1 MIYVHVPFCRS
12 FCTYCDFYSEVAARC
27 RKAEDVLKQEKLF
40 EEFSQ
45 ALCAEAVSRAGEISD
60 EVNTLYIGGGTPSVL
75 PLSALRKIL
84 DTLALLGHGMPGS
97 SKDISGLVVKGPSSS
112 SHAGQGLSWA
122 GRPYDE
128 FTVEVN
134 PEDIIEK
141 GHAYVEGLLELGVNR
156 ISMGVQSFDDSV
168 LKFMNRRHT
177 AAEAVRAYAI
187 LEESG
192 VRNISIDLMFGLPQ
206 LSMSQWRETLDKAL
220 AISSRG
226 VLPQHI
232 SSYQLSV
239 EPGSMLARLVEKGRW
254 SEASEEVCQEQYA
267 ELCSVLAS
275 AGYNH
280 YEVSNFARPGY
291 EARHNSAYWSHTP
304 YVGLGPGAHSFVSG
318 HSMASFDSPL
328 CPSSDSLHC
337 PSIDSP
343 LCPSSDYL
351 HCPSIDSLHCPSN
364 DSLHCPSSDSHCC
377 HFERPKGVEKSFRR
391 IWNLPDLQTYL
402 DAFRHGDFSSVR
414 EGETLT
420 MDQLTLEHIMLGL
433 RTSSGLPASYLRTHC
448 TPAALSR
455 ALSLGHLV
463 PVPESVAS
471 LAPAA
476 SHESLASLPAGCH
489 LRIPERHFF
498 ISDAIISAL
507 V

>member
-75 PLSALRKIL
+75 PLSAFRALAG
-84 DTLALLGHGMPGS
+84 TLGEAKS
-97 SKDISGLVVKGPSSS
+97 FE
-112 SHAGQGLSWA
+112 
-122 GRPYDE
+122 E

-141 GHAYVEGLLELGVNR
+141 GHEYVEGLLELGVNR

-192 VRNISIDLMFGLPQ
+192 VRNISIDLIFGLPQ

-280 YEVSNFARPGY
+280 YEISNFARPGY

-328 CPSSDSLHC
+328 CPS
-337 PSIDSP
+337 
-343 LCPSSDYL
+343 
-351 HCPSIDSLHCPSN
+351 N
-364 DSLHCPSSDSHCC
+364 DSLHCPSSDSHYC
-377 HFERPKGVEKSFRR
+377 HFERPKGVEKSSRR
-391 IWNLPDLQTYL
+391 IWNLPNLQIYL
-402 DAFRHGDFSSVR
+402 DAFRHGDFSSVS

-448 TPAALSR
+448 TPDALSR

-476 SHESLASLPAGCH
+476 SHESLTSLPAGCH